1 MGTSGMSGGPQ
12 SSDPLVPSWLDEPD
26 FESSH
31 DGSIDLPDE
40 SDESNTA
47 ENQDESSDQQEI
59 VHEPNLAR
67 FQSARL
73 NFTAFAKSSGSNRG
87 ALKRAVRD
95 YVRKGS
101 GGSRRATKRMG
112 ASRTAGREILTV
124 FRGIKRDGAD
134 ETLEKLNLTNLIGQS
149 VTDVFIG
156 LTDIVC
162 KEGGSIDEG
171 IARDAWLETVA
182 ELDRFSID
190 DLDELTIHQIQEV
203 FMSFVSNSIQTRLF
217 QDIGRM
223 GFLVAEDPK
232 SIEVFEGQLRD
243 YILRAVRDAYSSDLS
258 QLTELSDR
266 SIRTIVDKT
275 YQDSWELL
283 SVFGDIG
290 E

>member
-31 DGSIDLPDE
+31 DDSIDLPDE

-47 ENQDESSDQQEI
+47 ENQEESSDQQEI

-87 ALKRAVRD
+87 ALIRAVRD

-223 GFLVAEDPK
+223 GFLAAEDPK

-258 QLTELSDR
+258 QLTDLSDR

-283 SVFGDIG
+283 SVFGDID